1 MYHTVLFDL
10 DGTLLNTI
18 QDLADAANWV
28 CAQNGWPQH
37 TLEEYKRFVGNGI
50 PKLCERF
57 TPPQARGP
65 QQLAHTLVA
74 FEARYGLHK
83 QDATAPYPGISDLLN
98 HLSSAGIC
106 FGVLTNK
113 EHRLAQ
119 AVMEYYFPGVFSFV
133 QGAVP
138 GVPPKPDPAGAKA
151 LMARMGAVPQTTLFV
166 GDSDVDVF
174 TAHNAGLA
182 ACGVLWGFRGKAE
195 LQNAGAE
202 HLVASPPNC
211 WILSLHKKRKGCP
224 SARFPRAMPKKENQ
238 TGVRFG
244 SLFLVTRPGIEPGL
258 PP

>member
-28 CAQNGWPQH
+28 CTQNGWPQH

-65 QQLAHTLVA
+65 QQLAHTLAA

-202 HLVASPPNC
+202 HLVASPPELLDI
-211 WILSLHKKRKGCP
+211 IL
-224 SARFPRAMPKKENQ
+224 
-238 TGVRFG
+238 T
-244 SLFLVTRPGIEPGL
+244 
-258 PP
+258 

>member
-1 MYHTVLFDL
+1 MYHTLLFDL

-65 QQLAHTLVA
+65 QQLAHTLAA

-83 QDATAPYPGISDLLN
+83 QDATAPLSRHFRPAESSFLCRNLLWGT
-98 HLSSAGIC
+98 H
-106 FGVLTNK
+106 
-113 EHRLAQ
+113 Q
-119 AVMEYYFPGVFSFV
+119 
-133 QGAVP
+133 QGAPPCP
-138 GVPPKPDPAGAKA
+138 GCDGILFSGCVFLCAGCSARRAPKPDPAGAKA

-174 TAHNAGLA
+174 TAHNAGLP
-182 ACGVLWGFRGKAE
+182 ACGCCGGSAAKRNCRMREPSAWLPV
-195 LQNAGAE
+195 
-202 HLVASPPNC
+202 PPNC
-211 WILSLHKKRKGCP
+211 WILSLHKNKRFALLFDSHRPCQKRTKP
-224 SARFPRAMPKKENQ
+224 
-238 TGVRFG
+238 GVRFG
-244 SLFLVTRPGIEPGL
+244 SLFGDPSGNRTRL